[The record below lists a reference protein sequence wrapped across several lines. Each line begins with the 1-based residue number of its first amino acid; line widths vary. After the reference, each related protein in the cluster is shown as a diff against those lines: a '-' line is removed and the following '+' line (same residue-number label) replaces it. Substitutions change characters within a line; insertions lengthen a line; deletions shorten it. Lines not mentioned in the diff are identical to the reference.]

1 MKLKRSLNCK
11 SKEEEKMNKTLNSK
25 ERSRAK
31 LDNKTTKTT
40 ALDEF
45 KKKREEKLQK
55 IEEEKKK
62 EEVIDENN
70 DAEHKKKW
78 KTNNI
83 YSSDSSDD
91 DMPDQ
96 DLQKNVAQVPVHP
109 CLHSAHLPFP
119 QDLGQDQ
126 GLRDTKQKG

>member
-1 MKLKRSLNCK
+1 MK
-11 SKEEEKMNKTLNSK
+11 T
-25 ERSRAK
+25 A
-31 LDNKTTKTT
+31 

-45 KKKREEKLQK
+45 NKKREEKLQK

-83 YSSDSSDD
+83 YPSDSSDD

-96 DLQKNVAQVPVHP
+96 DLQKNVTQVPVHP
-109 CLHSAHLPFP
+109 CLLSAHLPFP